1 MEVVHLVHQEAVRP
15 AHLAEAPLVHHAPEV
30 HPDLPE
36 AVHLQVVHQSAAAH
50 QAEALQAVVLA
61 VHQREAALLVEDH
74 QREVA
79 LLVAAHLAVA
89 LEVHQSAV
97 VHLVAVHLAVVLAA
111 LPRKAVLLAVA
122 RPVQNVEDLQ
132 VQSAVLRS
140 ETHKLDLI
148 QSRG

>member
-1 MEVVHLVHQEAVRP
+1 MEVAHLAHQEAVP
-15 AHLAEAPLVHHAPEV
+15 PDHLAEALLVHHAPEV
-30 HPDLPE
+30 HPDLLE
-36 AVHLQVVHQSAAAH
+36 AVHLQVAHQSAAAH
-50 QAEALQAVVLA
+50 QAEVLQAVVPA
-61 VHQREAALLVEDH
+61 VHQREAVLLVEDH

-79 LLVAAHLAVA
+79 HPVAAHLAVA

-111 LPRKAVLLAVA
+111 LQRKAVLPAVA

-132 VQSAVLRS
+132 VQSAVRRS

-148 QSRG
+148 QSWG